1 MKPVDRLRRLIHF
14 VLLRPA
20 MWLLGLRITNRAQLP
35 DRGPAIVV
43 ANHNSHLDTAALLA
57 AFGTRTLDQ
66 VRPAAAADYFLRNRV
81 ARWLSLRVIGV
92 VPVNRFGEAD
102 PLAGCRNALDAGNI
116 LLVFP
121 EGTRGEPGRIERFR
135 SGVARLAREWPDV
148 PIIPVHIAGTDRA
161 MPRGSR
167 FPRCRGIQLSVGDPE
182 YLRDP
187 DPATALAR
195 LQQHVAALG
204 KAS

>member
-1 MKPVDRLRRLIHF
+1 MNPLVRLRRLLHI
-14 VLLRPA
+14 VVLRPV
-20 MWLLGLRITNRAQLP
+20 MWVLGLRIANRSQLP

-57 AFGTRTLDQ
+57 AFGAATLEQ

-81 ARWLSLRVIGV
+81 ARWISMRVIGI
-92 VPVNRFGEAD
+92 VPVDRHDATD
-102 PLAGCRNALDAGNI
+102 PLAACRDALDKGNI

-121 EGTRGEPGRIERFR
+121 EGTRGEPGRMENFR
-135 SGVARLAREWPDV
+135 SGVARLCRQYPDV

-161 MPRGSR
+161 MPRGTH
-167 FPRCRGIQLSVGDPE
+167 FPRCRGIQLNVGDPE
-182 YLRDP
+182 FLRDP

-204 KAS
+204 AP